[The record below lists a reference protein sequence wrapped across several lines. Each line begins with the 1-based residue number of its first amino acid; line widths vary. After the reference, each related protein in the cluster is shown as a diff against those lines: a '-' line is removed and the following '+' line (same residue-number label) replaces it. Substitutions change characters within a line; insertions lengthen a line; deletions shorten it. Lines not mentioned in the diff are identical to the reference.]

1 MHVCGKQRVI
11 VLLILVV
18 GAGKSGE
25 SGDWGFGSAT
35 ARELLAAAMHAKLQ
49 KITES
54 RSQNGQNGL

>member
-1 MHVCGKQRVI
+1 M
-11 VLLILVV
+11 LLILVV